1 MPATPTITAHAPARA
16 GLPPLAGL
24 DVDSLVSLPLG
35 AAGGEASLH
44 ALQRFHVLMAAE
56 GHPVQMTRMCFDR
69 LYAYERIAL
78 AHASNDEALR
88 QLALQLF
95 HACHYS
101 GTAQR
106 NLS

>member
-1 MPATPTITAHAPARA
+1 MPTSTTAHAPTPAR
-16 GLPPLAGL
+16 LPFVAGL
-24 DVDSLVSLPLG
+24 DAAVLASLPLG
-35 AAGGEASLH
+35 AAGGDAGVQ
-44 ALQRFHVLMAAE
+44 ALQRFHALMAAE

-78 AHASNDEALR
+78 AHAGSDPALR

-101 GTAQR
+101 RSPQR
-106 NLS
+106 TLS

>member
-1 MPATPTITAHAPARA
+1 MPTTTVAHAPTRA
-16 GLPPLAGL
+16 HLPFMAGL
-24 DVDSLVSLPLG
+24 DAQALASLPLG
-35 AAGGEASLH
+35 AAGGEAGVQ
-44 ALQRFHVLMAAE
+44 ALQRFHALMAIE

-78 AHASNDEALR
+78 AHASSDPALR

-101 GTAQR
+101 GSAQR

>member
-1 MPATPTITAHAPARA
+1 MPTPTTTAHEPAHAR
-16 GLPPLAGL
+16 PPLAGL
-24 DVDSLVSLPLG
+24 AADSLASLPLG
-35 AAGGEASLH
+35 AAGGEANLP

-78 AHASNDEALR
+78 AHASSDSALR
-88 QLALQLF
+88 ELALQLF

-101 GTAQR
+101 GTTQR
-106 NLS
+106 SLS

>member
-1 MPATPTITAHAPARA
+1 
-16 GLPPLAGL
+16 
-24 DVDSLVSLPLG
+24 
-35 AAGGEASLH
+35 
-44 ALQRFHVLMAAE
+44 
-56 GHPVQMTRMCFDR
+56 VQMTRMCFDR

-78 AHASNDEALR
+78 AHASSDPALR

-101 GTAQR
+101 GSAQR

>member
-1 MPATPTITAHAPARA
+1 MPTLTTAHAPAHAR
-16 GLPPLAGL
+16 PPLAGL
-24 DVDSLVSLPLG
+24 AADSLASLPLG
-35 AAGGEASLH
+35 ATGGEANLQ

-78 AHASNDEALR
+78 AHASSDAALR

-101 GTAQR
+101 GTTQR
-106 NLS
+106 TLS